1 MSTSL
6 KPGSRIL
13 VTGATGYIG
22 AHVVDQFL
30 QAGYHV
36 IGTSRSAAKAENI
49 RKYFEKYGKGKFEIY
64 EARDLQEEGVFDDA
78 VKGKLATR
86 DVDAVAH
93 VASPVVFTVKDPY
106 KDAIDPA
113 VKGTLNLLNSVHKYG
128 KNVKHV
134 VVTSSVATLVEPRP
148 EGHVY
153 TEADWNNSVVE
164 FVKEAYEEKQDLPD
178 GAAYC
183 ASKVEAERAVWK
195 FREEKKPAFT
205 ITTILPSYV
214 YGPIIPPPKT
224 PQEVEAASTPKF
236 VIEYYL
242 GTKSYDDPMLS
253 SGYINVIDTARAHV
267 LAIEKSD
274 KADGQRYIVTAYT
287 CSSQRTVDILRHAY
301 PERQNIIA
309 EGHPGQ
315 YSEVKA
321 VNGEK
326 VVRELGLEYTD
337 YEKTVIQTIESI
349 KHAYEK

>member
-1 MSTSL
+1 M
-6 KPGSRIL
+6 IAY
-13 VTGATGYIG
+13 V
-22 AHVVDQFL
+22 
-30 QAGYHV
+30 
-36 IGTSRSAAKAENI
+36 
-49 RKYFEKYGKGKFEIY
+49 
-64 EARDLQEEGVFDDA
+64 
-78 VKGKLATR
+78 

-93 VASPVVFTVKDPY
+93 VASPVVFIAEDPY
-106 KDAIDPA
+106 KDVINPA

-134 VVTSSVATLVEPRP
+134 VVTSSVASVVEPKP

-164 FVKEAYEEKQDLPD
+164 AVKEAYENKQDLPP

-242 GTKSYDDPMLS
+242 GTKSYEDPLPS

-267 LAIEKSD
+267 LAVEKAE
-274 KADGQRYIVTAYT
+274 KADGERYIVTAYT
-287 CSSQRTVDILRHAY
+287 CSSQRTVDILRRVY
-301 PERQNIIA
+301 PERQNVIA
-309 EGHPGQ
+309 EGQPGQ

-326 VVRELGLEYTD
+326 IVRELGLKYT
-337 YEKTVIQTIESI
+337 EFEETVIQTIESV
-349 KHAYEK
+349 KQAYEQ